1 MRRIEPEGEAMT
13 EPILS
18 LADSHCHIDMPQF
31 DEDRI
36 AVLERARSAG
46 VERLLVVGCADAE
59 AGHRRAL
66 RVAGE
71 LGLPASAGVHPHDAK
86 RADDML
92 LAEIAELGRSRAVV
106 AIGEIGLDFYYDNS
120 PRDEQR
126 EVFRRQVRLAR
137 QVGLPVIV
145 HTRDADSETAEILE
159 GEGAGEVGGVIHCF
173 TGGDELARR
182 ALDLGFH
189 ISFSGIVTFPRAEG
203 IREVA
208 RTMPLDRLLVETD
221 APFLAPVPHRG
232 KRNEP
237 AFVTEVLRKVAEL
250 RELDPGELGRATVTG
265 FDRLFGSSERARPGR
280 GRAPDPAPG
289 RVGGV

>member
-1 MRRIEPEGEAMT
+1 MAEKQPA
-13 EPILS
+13 LV
-18 LADSHCHIDMPQF
+18 DSHCHIDMPQF

-46 VERLLVVGCADAE
+46 VERLLIVGCADAE

-86 RADDML
+86 GADDTL

-106 AIGEIGLDFYYDNS
+106 AIGEVGLDFYYDNS
-120 PRDEQR
+120 PRAEQR

-137 QVGLPVIV
+137 EVGLPVIV

-173 TGGDELARR
+173 TGGEELARR

-208 RTMPLDRLLVETD
+208 RNMPLDRLLVETD

-250 RELDPGELGRATVTG
+250 RDLEPGELGRATVTS
-265 FDRLFGSSERARPGR
+265 FDRLFGSSAPSRPALEGVSGSAPGR
-280 GRAPDPAPG
+280 GG
-289 RVGGV
+289 SV

>member
-1 MRRIEPEGEAMT
+1 
-13 EPILS
+13 
-18 LADSHCHIDMPQF
+18 LAETQLPLVDSHCHIDMPQF

-46 VERLLVVGCADAE
+46 VERLLVVGCADAA

-66 RVAGE
+66 RVAEE

-86 RADDML
+86 GADDTL
-92 LAEIAELGRSRAVV
+92 LAEITELGRSRAVV

-137 QVGLPVIV
+137 EVGLPVIV

-182 ALDLGFH
+182 ALELGFH
-189 ISFSGIVTFPRAEG
+189 ISFSGIVTFPGAEG

-237 AFVTEVLRKVAEL
+237 AFVAEVLRKVAEL
-250 RELDPGELGRATVTG
+250 RGLDLGELGRATVTS
-265 FDRLFGSSERARPGR
+265 FDRLFGSSERPRPAAEGVS
-280 GRAPDPAPG
+280 GSAPG